1 MSENGQSDLGILLQK
16 LIDNPEIHRREVK
29 ALFREYSLFFQPIAH
44 VRDIQ
49 DNLANLYNELLGM
62 LQEDP
67 ETGLQV
73 QETVDDIC
81 DNIDMFL
88 DKFIDWQAFEQ
99 EIVDRELEGQSN

>member
-1 MSENGQSDLGILLQK
+1 
-16 LIDNPEIHRREVK
+16 
-29 ALFREYSLFFQPIAH
+29 
-44 VRDIQ
+44 
-49 DNLANLYNELLGM
+49 M

-99 EIVDRELEGQSN
+99 EIVDRELEGVIKLNAHI